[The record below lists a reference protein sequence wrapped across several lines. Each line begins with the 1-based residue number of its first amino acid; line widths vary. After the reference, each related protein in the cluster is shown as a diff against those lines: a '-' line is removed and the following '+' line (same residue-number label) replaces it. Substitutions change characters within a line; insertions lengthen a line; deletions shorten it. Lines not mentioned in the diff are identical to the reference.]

1 MAESTNPNLSKQM
14 IYSVFVRNH
23 SREGTFA
30 KVEEDLDRIRDLG
43 TDILWLMPI
52 HPTGKVERKGEDGS
66 PYAIADYWKIDPKMG
81 TEEDLK
87 HLVQSAHE
95 KGMEVILDIVFNHTS
110 PDSKMV
116 QEHPEWFYRDED
128 GKPYPM
134 FREWSDI
141 VDLDFSSKA
150 LQEELIR
157 ILKHYA
163 SIVDGF
169 RCDVASRV
177 PVSFW
182 KKARAACDTVKPD
195 LFWLA
200 ESCHLPFIKFCRDN
214 GRVGESDSA
223 LYEAFDVLYDYDAFP
238 YCEKIFE
245 DGKPMEEWVDALIR
259 QDAELP
265 QNAIKLRYLENHDTD
280 RISQYVKDWP
290 LWKNWTALQFTLK
303 GMPLVY
309 HGQEI
314 RTSHRPDIFTA
325 DPIAWKEDDAAADW
339 IRTLAHLHKTLFSAQ
354 PVIDYEIDETH
365 PVLRISRDGY
375 AGAFLLA
382 KTEPDALIST
392 NLKDGVWY
400 NLFTGTDFE
409 VADHHMKAA
418 DFPVLVQMEDEVKD

>member
-95 KGMEVILDIVFNHTS
+95 KGMKVILDIVFNHTS

-116 QEHPEWFYRDED
+116 QEYPEWFYRDED

-177 PVSFW
+177 PASFW
-182 KKARAACDTVKPD
+182 KKP
-195 LFWLA
+195 
-200 ESCHLPFIKFCRDN
+200 E
-214 GRVGESDSA
+214 
-223 LYEAFDVLYDYDAFP
+223 
-238 YCEKIFE
+238 
-245 DGKPMEEWVDALIR
+245 
-259 QDAELP
+259 
-265 QNAIKLRYLENHDTD
+265 
-280 RISQYVKDWP
+280 
-290 LWKNWTALQFTLK
+290 
-303 GMPLVY
+303 
-309 HGQEI
+309 
-314 RTSHRPDIFTA
+314 RPAT
-325 DPIAWKEDDAAADW
+325 
-339 IRTLAHLHKTLFSAQ
+339 Q
-354 PVIDYEIDETH
+354 
-365 PVLRISRDGY
+365 
-375 AGAFLLA
+375 
-382 KTEPDALIST
+382 
-392 NLKDGVWY
+392 
-400 NLFTGTDFE
+400 
-409 VADHHMKAA
+409 
-418 DFPVLVQMEDEVKD
+418 